1 MSTIT
6 YVNHDGQ
13 TRSIDASDGISVM
26 QAALS
31 NGISGIEA
39 DCGGAA
45 SCATCHV
52 YVDQKWAELVG
63 GPGEDENDMLDCTAS
78 ERRANSRLSCQI
90 EISSKLDGLVVYL
103 PESQS

>member
-6 YVNHDGQ
+6 YVSHDGQ
-13 TRSIDASDGISVM
+13 TRAVEASDGISVM

-52 YVDQKWAELVG
+52 YVDQEWLERVG
-63 GPGEDENDMLDCTAS
+63 GPGEDESDMLDCTAS

-90 EISSKLDGLVVYL
+90 EISPKLDGLVVHL